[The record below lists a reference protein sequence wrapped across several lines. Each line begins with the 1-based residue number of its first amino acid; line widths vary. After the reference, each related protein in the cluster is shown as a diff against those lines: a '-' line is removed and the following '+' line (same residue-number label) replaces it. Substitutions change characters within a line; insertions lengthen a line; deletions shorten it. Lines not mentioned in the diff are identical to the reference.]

1 MIRACVFAA
10 CPPHQVPGTPCR
22 PIRRRRPATEPTR
35 RKEPAGSDSDGWIA
49 PDAREPLAHAR
60 RTVWVIYVTTDDRR
74 VLYIVSCAAPPT
86 LEIETLI
93 ELAQADEW
101 DTCLIFSSRAARWRE
116 AELAELAELTGHP
129 VRFDYKM
136 PWEEDVLP
144 PADAMLVC
152 PATSNTL
159 NKWALGISDEL
170 HLGLITEAIG
180 KGLPLV
186 ALPYLNAR
194 QAMHPAFDT
203 SIAVLR
209 SVGVKVLLGDGGF
222 VPHEPGQGER
232 DEYPWR
238 AALAAFH
245 ER

>member
-1 MIRACVFAA
+1 M
-10 CPPHQVPGTPCR
+10 
-22 PIRRRRPATEPTR
+22 
-35 RKEPAGSDSDGWIA
+35 
-49 PDAREPLAHAR
+49 
-60 RTVWVIYVTTDDRR
+60 TTSDRR

-93 ELAQADEW
+93 ELAKADGW
-101 DTCLIFSSRAARWRE
+101 DTCLILSPRAARWRE
-116 AELAELAELTGHP
+116 ADLPKLKELTGHP

-136 PWEEDVLP
+136 PWEDDVLP
-144 PADAMLVC
+144 AADAMIVC
-152 PATSNTL
+152 PATSNTI

-194 QAMHPAFDT
+194 QAMHPAFDG

-209 SVGVKVLLGDGGF
+209 SAGVRVLLRNGGF
-222 VPHEPGQGER
+222 VPHEPGQGDR
-232 DEYPWR
+232 PSYPWSATL
-238 AALAAFH
+238 AALREIA
-245 ER
+245 